1 MPKLA
6 KKIATKTEKS
16 TAVSGG
22 FEPYPPGK
30 YIATLAKVESK
41 LSSAGN
47 PVWNAE
53 FEDLHNLDGDKM
65 PGRQWY
71 NLNLPTSDTMPEGY
85 EKGPE
90 KWAQYQGLCHG
101 RLKAFFEAFGYT
113 ADSDTDEFVGDKCV
127 LQIGIGTISKGP
139 RTGERTNQV
148 NGVFSID
155 SVDGADAIG
164 SDEKDED
171 EF

>member
-6 KKIATKTEKS
+6 KKMQKDVEKAK
-16 TAVSGG
+16 AVSGG
-22 FEPYPPGK
+22 FEPFAAGK
-30 YIATLAKVESK
+30 YVATLTKVEAK

-53 FEDLHNLDGDKM
+53 FEEIHNLDGEKM

-71 NLNLPTSDTMPEGY
+71 NLNLPTTDTMPEDY
-85 EKGPE
+85 AKGPE
-90 KWAQYQGLCHG
+90 KWKQYQDLCKG

-113 ADSDTDEFVGDKCV
+113 PDSDTDEFINEKAI
-127 LQIGIGTISKGP
+127 LQVGIGTIQKGP
-139 RTGERTNQV
+139 RAGEPTNQV
-148 NGVFSID
+148 NGVLPLD
-155 SVDGADAIG
+155 SVEGADDIG
-164 SDEKDED
+164 SEEGDED